1 MKKSLIL
8 VVALLVGVFALAQ
21 ADQEKEVANKADFI
35 ISLID
40 NVEWPKDSE
49 SESGDEIVIHVIGDT
64 PMLAKLEELAELKS
78 QKGPKVS
85 VEQVKYTDDLS
96 GCDFLFVSSE
106 DLSVLAKVLKKV
118 NGTKTLTIADAKD
131 FARYGVMIN
140 FFEEEGSSRVRYEVN
155 KLVVDSAGITISS
168 KVMDKAELI

>member
-8 VVALLVGVFALAQ
+8 AVALLFGLAAFAQ
-21 ADQEKEVANKADFI
+21 ADQEKEVAYKAEFI

-40 NVEWPKDSE
+40 NVEWPQGNKSDDS
-49 SESGDEIVIHVIGDT
+49 DEIVIYVIGET
-64 PMLAKLEELAELKS
+64 PVLAKLEELAEKKS
-78 QKGPKVS
+78 QKGPQIS
-85 VEQVKYTDDLS
+85 VKLVNYTDDLS
-96 GCDFLFVSSE
+96 GCDILFDSSE

-118 NGTKTLTIADAKD
+118 DGTKTVTVADSKD

-140 FFEEEGSSRVRYEVN
+140 FFEEEGSSKVRYQVN
-155 KLVVDSAGITISS
+155 KLVVESSGVTISS